1 VNALAVG
8 KSEVTAKMDVQ
19 PRRFRTRSKVKRCRL
34 QSTAALN
41 GGGGSATGCRRPTMA
56 MMVR

>member
-41 GGGGSATGCRRPTMA
+41 
-56 MMVR
+56 